1 LKKRER
7 KEKKESSWSLLHNML
22 RKWMI
27 CLIQEYDISLPGYEH
42 QINITTIDAT
52 TIKRRLK
59 LCFIC
64 KLHLLYSRQNLRKR
78 VIYFKLS
85 YSAITT
91 EFMIGTLNFH
101 MA

>member
-1 LKKRER
+1 
-7 KEKKESSWSLLHNML
+7 
-22 RKWMI
+22 MI
-27 CLIQEYDISLPGYEH
+27 CVIQEYDISLPGYEH

-64 KLHLLYSRQNLRKR
+64 ELCLLSSRQNLRKR

-85 YSAITT
+85 YSTFTI
-91 EFMIGTLNFH
+91 EFMISTLIFH
-101 MA
+101 NA

>member
-1 LKKRER
+1 
-7 KEKKESSWSLLHNML
+7 
-22 RKWMI
+22 MI

-64 KLHLLYSRQNLRKR
+64 ELRLLSSRQNLRKTE
-78 VIYFKLS
+78 IYFKLS
-85 YSAITT
+85 YSANTI
-91 EFMIGTLNFH
+91 EFMISTLNYH
-101 MA
+101 NAG